1 MFPVNHAKFAA
12 NTAAL
17 FLLGIVVVEAP
28 PMWILILAVGFVFM
42 VLYNFNAVTQTLGQ
56 LRRRK

>member
-1 MFPVNHAKFAA
+1 MEKKTQGQRRTLPKPLKILFWAGRLALGAA
-12 NTAAL
+12 AFVPI
-17 FLLGIVVVEAP
+17 FL
-28 PMWILILAVGFVFM
+28 FM